1 MIDELRDAVGAQHVL
16 TDPQTTAAFT
26 TDWTRRWSG
35 PAAAVVRPADTK
47 QTAAVVRIARDAGAA
62 LIPQG
67 GNTGL
72 VGGSVPRA
80 VDPDGRPQ
88 VVLSL
93 QRLTRLDPVDTA
105 GRSVVAG
112 AGVTLAR
119 LQAHAAALG
128 LRYAVDLAARES
140 ATVGGTVSTN
150 AGGLHV
156 VAYGDTRRQL
166 LAAEV
171 VLADGSVVSRLD
183 APRSDATA
191 YDFGQLI
198 CGAEG
203 TLGVLTAARLR
214 LVEPPGSSTV
224 ALYGLPD
231 LAALRDLVG
240 RARGLLAAE
249 LVMAPA
255 LEVVLTATACRAHSS
270 PHGRCTCCSR

>member
-1 MIDELRDAVGAQHVL
+1 MVRA
-16 TDPQTTAAFT
+16 
-26 TDWTRRWSG
+26 S
-35 PAAAVVRPADTK
+35 AAVVRPADTA
-47 QTAAVVRIARDAGAA
+47 QTAAVVRIAGAAGAA

-93 QRLTRLDPVDTA
+93 QRLTRLDPVDPA

-119 LQAHAAALG
+119 LQAHAAARG
-128 LRYAVDLAARES
+128 LQYAVDLGARDS

-156 VAYGDTRRQL
+156 VAYGNTRRQL

-171 VLADGSVVSRLD
+171 VLADGSVVSRLE

-191 YDFGQLI
+191 YDIGQPI
-198 CGAEG
+198 
-203 TLGVLTAARLR
+203 AARK
-214 LVEPPGSSTV
+214 
-224 ALYGLPD
+224 GLS
-231 LAALRDLVG
+231 
-240 RARGLLAAE
+240 
-249 LVMAPA
+249 
-255 LEVVLTATACRAHSS
+255 AC
-270 PHGRCTCCSR
+270 